1 MATSLFLVTLAS
13 WLPGGSMGCVRLE
26 CCVCFWV
33 VLLMAVVE
41 KWPTIAAG
49 ACTGVSAALA
59 AQTAFV
65 CVLVFVVFFSLG
77 SGPLPFLY
85 MSEILSSEIKG
96 KVRFLPN
103 WQKAVW

>member
-1 MATSLFLVTLAS
+1 MCP
-13 WLPGGSMGCVRLE
+13 PGMQCLLLGCAAEGSCE
-26 CCVCFWV
+26 N
-33 VLLMAVVE
+33 
-41 KWPTIAAG
+41 WPSIVG
-49 ACTGVSAALA
+49 SACAGVSAALA

-96 KVRFLPN
+96 KVRSLPEN
-103 WQKAVW
+103 DIVSYASSERS